1 MKKKTLALMAALVL
15 LLALL
20 AACGGDSVPTP
31 DPAPS
36 VTRRRLHPPAR
47 QRAGSAACAR
57 GPLWDGGCPRGAGT
71 RCGPAGRTRPRAFR
85 TVGSRYRTGT

>member
-36 VTRRRLHPPAR
+36 VPEEQAPP
-47 QRAGSAACAR
+47 
-57 GPLWDGGCPRGAGT
+57 T
-71 RCGPAGRTRPRAFR
+71 PA
-85 TVGSRYRTGT
+85 